1 MCFCP
6 LPKKPRLSASSSLT
20 INFEEDFNLSKKKSL
35 ADLTT
40 KGLRNRLSSLKSHLE
55 SVAENEHVSPKTLAT
70 YLLLLC
76 CNEEQDMNS
85 ANVCKE
91 ILEKGNSSP
100 IYPQLSLDKSAFL
113 FDSLEIG
120 KTKYLELRRTL
131 LSEDLKLPGY
141 NSVTKLRAQ
150 INLLDEVRIIHREF
164 PCGVGISYTRLLTH
178 TVERIVSNLSPD
190 TLVYPLKVRVSD
202 GLGRS
207 GCHRVYQQAISNP
220 DLSTKT
226 FILFGFKVN
235 AIINANDDILW
246 KPHHP
251 NSPFCTRPVA
261 LLALPENEES
271 VKFLMDSL
279 INNETSTIEESGLCL
294 HNGNAEVKII
304 RSHFD
309 TKMAKIL
316 SGAGGANCQMCTATF
331 QQIHD
336 ISIVQNGFPI
346 NRTIRDALD
355 VFDEVDEEE
364 FLSLPTNQR
373 FNLTHK
379 PISEKDIISASP
391 LHAYL
396 RTFSWFLLLICHL
409 QCGAIQ
415 KWSPTSPIILEVKK
429 FITSLI
435 EEKLSIS
442 IDTPSVQGGT
452 TTTGNV
458 VRRCFTRSD
467 DTVQDFL
474 YWVLTVVPQETHQVV
489 TTIFN
494 NLSAILRLYNSNRK
508 VDTEGLDNVCRE
520 TYESIL
526 TNFSWAHV
534 TSTLHKLLAH
544 APQIIADHN
553 DGFGLEDLSEEGL
566 ESCNKLVRRYRE
578 RLSRKFS
585 FEDNVKDVF
594 VRLISQSDPI
604 LASFR
609 NITTNDSEPDLSE
622 LKSCQD
628 ILVNSLIINTL

>member
-1 MCFCP
+1 MIFKKRASFHKYSGLDTWNSICFCP
-6 LPKKPRLSASSSLT
+6 LPKEPRLSASSSLT

-55 SVAENEHVSPKTLAT
+55 SVAENEHVTPKTLAT

-141 NSVTKLRAQ
+141 IV
-150 INLLDEVRIIHREF
+150 EF
-164 PCGVGISYTRLLTH
+164 PCRVGISYTRLLTH

-202 GLGRS
+202 GLDGS

-235 AIINANDDILW
+235 SIINANDHILW

-346 NRTIRDALD
+346 NRTIRDARD
-355 VFDEVDEEE
+355 VFDEVDEEV

-391 LHAYL
+391 LHAY
-396 RTFSWFLLLICHL
+396 
-409 QCGAIQ
+409 
-415 KWSPTSPIILEVKK
+415 
-429 FITSLI
+429 
-435 EEKLSIS
+435 
-442 IDTPSVQGGT
+442 
-452 TTTGNV
+452 
-458 VRRCFTRSD
+458 
-467 DTVQDFL
+467 
-474 YWVLTVVPQETHQVV
+474 
-489 TTIFN
+489 
-494 NLSAILRLYNSNRK
+494 
-508 VDTEGLDNVCRE
+508 
-520 TYESIL
+520 
-526 TNFSWAHV
+526 
-534 TSTLHKLLAH
+534 
-544 APQIIADHN
+544 
-553 DGFGLEDLSEEGL
+553 
-566 ESCNKLVRRYRE
+566 
-578 RLSRKFS
+578 
-585 FEDNVKDVF
+585 
-594 VRLISQSDPI
+594 
-604 LASFR
+604 
-609 NITTNDSEPDLSE
+609 
-622 LKSCQD
+622 
-628 ILVNSLIINTL
+628 